1 MVLYYDNNIVLNR
14 IEMTINIVYQ
24 YSTSDYIQ
32 RKIVYIVIIIII
44 DITYW
49 VLISKNNLVISMHL
63 L

>member
-1 MVLYYDNNIVLNR
+1 MVLYYDNIVLNR

-32 RKIVYIVIIIII
+32 RKNVYIII

-49 VLISKNNLVISMHL
+49 VLISKNNLVISIHL